1 VTAVT
6 RRRKVRPAA
15 KAPVRRP
22 AAAPGAAPK
31 AGPCSDP
38 MAPVPTTI
46 TRVVRETSD
55 TLTFQLAPARPHA
68 FQPGQFNMLYL
79 RGVGE
84 LPISISG
91 DPARPEQLVHTIRA
105 VGGVSITMQGLR
117 KGDWLGVRGPY
128 GNAWPV
134 EEARGKDVLIVAGGL
149 GLAPLRPAI
158 YHLLN
163 NRSQYR
169 RIGLLYG
176 ARSPE
181 DLLFPRELQRWAERD
196 VWIQTTV
203 DRRSLG
209 WSGNVG
215 LVTSLFKNLSLDPD
229 RTVAM
234 VCGPEVMM
242 RFAVRDLAALGLPH
256 ASTWVS
262 MERNMK
268 CGLGLC
274 GQCQYG
280 AFHVCKDGPV
290 FRFDRVAAS
299 FALPEV

>member
-1 VTAVT
+1 
-6 RRRKVRPAA
+6 
-15 KAPVRRP
+15 
-22 AAAPGAAPK
+22 
-31 AGPCSDP
+31 
-38 MAPVPTTI
+38 MAPTPTLI

-55 TLTFQLAPARPHA
+55 TLTFELAPERGHP
-68 FQPGQFNMLYL
+68 FQPGQFNMLWL

-91 DPARPEQLVHTIRA
+91 DPARPERLVHTVRA
-105 VGGVSITMQGLR
+105 VGGVSITMQGLKR
-117 KGDWLGVRGPY
+117 GDWLGIRGPY

-134 EEARGKDVLIVAGGL
+134 EEARGQDVLIVAGGL

-158 YHLLN
+158 YHVLA

-169 RIGLLYG
+169 KVALLYG

-181 DLLFPRELQRWAERD
+181 DMLYRRELERWAEKD

-215 LVTSLFKNLSLDPD
+215 LVTGLFKNLALDPD

-256 ASTWVS
+256 DRIHVS

-280 AFHVCKDGPV
+280 PFHVCKDGPV
-290 FRFDRVAAS
+290 FRFDRVAPS
-299 FALPEV
+299 FDLREV

>member
-1 VTAVT
+1 MSPTTPAT
-6 RRRKVRPAA
+6 RSRARSK
-15 KAPVRRP
+15 
-22 AAAPGAAPK
+22 AAP
-31 AGPCSDP
+31 GPCSDP
-38 MAPVPTTI
+38 MAPVPTPI
-46 TRVVRETSD
+46 TRVIRETPD
-55 TLTFQLAPARPHA
+55 TLTFQLAPARGHA

-105 VGGVSITMQGLR
+105 VGGVSITMQGLK
-117 KGDWLGVRGPY
+117 KGDWLGIRGPY

-134 EEARGKDVLIVAGGL
+134 EEARGQDVLIVAGGL

-158 YHLLN
+158 YHVLN

-169 RIGLLYG
+169 RVAILYG

-181 DLLFPRELQRWAERD
+181 DMLYRKELPRWAERD

-215 LVTSLFKNLSLDPD
+215 LVTGLFRNLSLDPD

-242 RFAVRDLAALGLPH
+242 RFAIRDLAALGLPPT
-256 ASTWVS
+256 AMYVS

-280 AFHVCKDGPV
+280 HLHVCKDGPI
-290 FRFDRVAAS
+290 FRFDRVAS
-299 FALPEV
+299 LFELREV